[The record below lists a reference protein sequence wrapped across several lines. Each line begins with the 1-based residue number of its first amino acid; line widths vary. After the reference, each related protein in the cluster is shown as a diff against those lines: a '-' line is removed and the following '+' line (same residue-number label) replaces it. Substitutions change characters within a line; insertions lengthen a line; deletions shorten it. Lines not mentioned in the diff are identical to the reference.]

1 MPTREE
7 PQENYPQDKFL
18 ILRSDILSHKELTDS
33 EKIVYARICSFSR
46 YFESSANCAEIL
58 GKTERVVA
66 DAKRKLEK
74 FGFIKCI
81 ENTGRGKV
89 YIAIYDTFDGNPDD
103 GTSDLRKNVHQT
115 YEKTYIRPTKKCT
128 SDLRKNVDI
137 DKRLEKRE
145 EESIVERNNSYVAP
159 AMQEP
164 LPQEALELADLLKEK
179 ILKNQPTAKI
189 DKNYQKN
196 WAKDI
201 EKAHR
206 IDGRSWNQLRGA
218 ITYAQDY
225 SDFWGMNIRSGAKL
239 RKHYDRLE
247 ADLRRLYN
255 QRGIMI
261 AGKPQNGSEGAE
273 NEFNVPF

>member
-1 MPTREE
+1 MVQIFDKGTFILVPDKEALRGRPPLEQLVAIWIGDYGLTDAFPSRKTIARDCGVSVKSIDRAIAKLE
-7 PQENYPQDKFL
+7 QDGIL
-18 ILRSDILSHKELTDS
+18 IKRKRKNSNGGDTSNSYSRVMGGGNMSLGSDKNDTGGSDKNDTLTTPNIELTQN
-33 EKIVYARICSFSR
+33 E
-46 YFESSANCAEIL
+46 L
-58 GKTERVVA
+58 T
-66 DAKRKLEK
+66 KLT
-74 FGFIKCI
+74 
-81 ENTGRGKV
+81 NT
-89 YIAIYDTFDGNPDD
+89 
-103 GTSDLRKNVHQT
+103 
-115 YEKTYIRPTKKCT
+115 
-128 SDLRKNVDI
+128 
-137 DKRLEKRE
+137 
-145 EESIVERNNSYVAP
+145 YVPPATQETLAP
-159 AMQEP
+159 
-164 LPQEALELADLLKEK
+164 EALELADLLKEK
-179 ILKNQPTAKI
+179 ILKNQPTARI

-206 IDGRSWNQLRGA
+206 IDGRSWDQLRGA

-247 ADLRRLYN
+247 ADLRRVYN

>member
-1 MPTREE
+1 M
-7 PQENYPQDKFL
+7 
-18 ILRSDILSHKELTDS
+18 
-33 EKIVYARICSFSR
+33 
-46 YFESSANCAEIL
+46 
-58 GKTERVVA
+58 
-66 DAKRKLEK
+66 
-74 FGFIKCI
+74 
-81 ENTGRGKV
+81 
-89 YIAIYDTFDGNPDD
+89 
-103 GTSDLRKNVHQT
+103 
-115 YEKTYIRPTKKCT
+115 YIRPTKKCI

-145 EESIVERNNSYVAP
+145 EESIVERNNTYVAP
-159 AMQEP
+159 AEQAP
-164 LPQEALELADLLKEK
+164 LPQEAFDLADLLKEK

-225 SDFWGMNIRSGAKL
+225 SDFWGVNIRSGAKL

-247 ADLRRLYN
+247 ADIRRDYN
-255 QRGIMI
+255 RRGTITLP
-261 AGKPQNGSEGAE
+261 GPE
-273 NEFNVPF
+273 NACNETLCDLEPPF

>member
-1 MPTREE
+1 MSQIFDKGTFILVPDKEALRGRPPLEQLVAIWIGDYGLTDAFPSRKTIARDCGVSVKSVDRAIAKLE
-7 PQENYPQDKFL
+7 QDGIL
-18 ILRSDILSHKELTDS
+18 IKRKRKNSNGGDTSNSYSRVMGGGNMSLGSDKNDTGGSDKNDTLTTPNIELTQ
-33 EKIVYARICSFSR
+33 
-46 YFESSANCAEIL
+46 N
-58 GKTERVVA
+58 
-66 DAKRKLEK
+66 KLTQLT
-74 FGFIKCI
+74 
-81 ENTGRGKV
+81 NT
-89 YIAIYDTFDGNPDD
+89 
-103 GTSDLRKNVHQT
+103 
-115 YEKTYIRPTKKCT
+115 
-128 SDLRKNVDI
+128 
-137 DKRLEKRE
+137 
-145 EESIVERNNSYVAP
+145 YVPP
-159 AMQEP
+159 ATQAP
-164 LPQEALELADLLKEK
+164 LPQKALDLADLLKEK

-206 IDGRSWNQLRGA
+206 IDGRTWEQLRGA

-273 NEFNVPF
+273 NEFDVPF

>member
-1 MPTREE
+1 MS
-7 PQENYPQDKFL
+7 QIFDKGTFILVPDKEALRGRPPLEQLVAIWIGDYGLTDAFPSRKTIAEDCGVSVKSVDRAIAKLEHDGIL
-18 ILRSDILSHKELTDS
+18 IKRKRKNSNGGDTSNSYSRVMGGGNMSLGSDKNDTGGSDKNDTLTTPNIELTQN
-33 EKIVYARICSFSR
+33 E
-46 YFESSANCAEIL
+46 L
-58 GKTERVVA
+58 T
-66 DAKRKLEK
+66 KLT
-74 FGFIKCI
+74 
-81 ENTGRGKV
+81 NT
-89 YIAIYDTFDGNPDD
+89 
-103 GTSDLRKNVHQT
+103 
-115 YEKTYIRPTKKCT
+115 
-128 SDLRKNVDI
+128 
-137 DKRLEKRE
+137 
-145 EESIVERNNSYVAP
+145 YVPP
-159 AMQEP
+159 ATQAP
-164 LPQEALELADLLKEK
+164 LPQETLDLADLLKEK

-218 ITYAQDY
+218 IIYAQDY
-225 SDFWGMNIRSGAKL
+225 SDFWGVNIRSGAKL

>member
-1 MPTREE
+1 MSQVFDKGTFIIVPDKEALRGRPPLEQLVAIWIGDYGLTDAFPSRKTIARDCGVSVKSIDRAIAKLE
-7 PQENYPQDKFL
+7 QDGIITKRRRKNQNGGDTSNSYSR
-18 ILRSDILSHKELTDS
+18 IMRGDIGAGASDKNDTGASDKNDTLTTPSIELTQN
-33 EKIVYARICSFSR
+33 E
-46 YFESSANCAEIL
+46 L
-58 GKTERVVA
+58 TQ
-66 DAKRKLEK
+66 L
-74 FGFIKCI
+74 
-81 ENTGRGKV
+81 
-89 YIAIYDTFDGNPDD
+89 
-103 GTSDLRKNVHQT
+103 
-115 YEKTYIRPTKKCT
+115 
-128 SDLRKNVDI
+128 
-137 DKRLEKRE
+137 
-145 EESIVERNNSYVAP
+145 NNSYVPP
-159 AMQEP
+159 ATQEP

>member
-1 MPTREE
+1 MSQVFDKGTFIIVPDKEALRGRPPLEQLVAIWIGDYGLTDAFPSRKTIARDCGVSVKSIDRAIAKLE
-7 PQENYPQDKFL
+7 QDGIITKRRRKNQNGGDTSNSYSR
-18 ILRSDILSHKELTDS
+18 IMRGDIGAGASDKNDTGASDKNDTLTTPNIELTQN
-33 EKIVYARICSFSR
+33 E
-46 YFESSANCAEIL
+46 L
-58 GKTERVVA
+58 TQ
-66 DAKRKLEK
+66 L
-74 FGFIKCI
+74 
-81 ENTGRGKV
+81 
-89 YIAIYDTFDGNPDD
+89 
-103 GTSDLRKNVHQT
+103 
-115 YEKTYIRPTKKCT
+115 
-128 SDLRKNVDI
+128 
-137 DKRLEKRE
+137 
-145 EESIVERNNSYVAP
+145 NNSYVAP
-159 AMQEP
+159 ATQEP

-261 AGKPQNGSEGAE
+261 AGKPQNGSEGTE

>member
-1 MPTREE
+1 MKIRKQQDKSGFEQVPNELIRTASFKAIGLWAFLAQLPDDWDFSISGIAKIRKEGKDLIRSAIHELEEAGWLKRWQAKNTNGQFAGYDYEIIWKRHNDITTEE
-7 PQENYPQDKFL
+7 PTQKSPLRENPTAEYPTQYNTEIITDRTNN
-18 ILRSDILSHKELTDS
+18 IPKEMRTAMEL
-33 EKIVYARICSFSR
+33 
-46 YFESSANCAEIL
+46 
-58 GKTERVVA
+58 
-66 DAKRKLEK
+66 
-74 FGFIKCI
+74 
-81 ENTGRGKV
+81 
-89 YIAIYDTFDGNPDD
+89 
-103 GTSDLRKNVHQT
+103 
-115 YEKTYIRPTKKCT
+115 PT
-128 SDLRKNVDI
+128 
-137 DKRLEKRE
+137 
-145 EESIVERNNSYVAP
+145 
-159 AMQEP
+159 
-164 LPQEALELADLLKEK
+164 LPQEALDLADLLKEK
-179 ILKNQPTAKI
+179 ILKNQPTARI

-225 SDFWGMNIRSGAKL
+225 SDFWGVNIRSGAKL

>member
-1 MPTREE
+1 M
-7 PQENYPQDKFL
+7 QENYPQDKFL
-18 ILRSDILSHKELTDS
+18 ILRADILSHKELTDS

-89 YIAIYDTFDGNPDD
+89 YIAIYDTVDEKPDD
-103 GTSDLRKNVHQT
+103 GTSDLRKNVHKT
-115 YEKTYIRPTKKCT
+115 YEKTYIRPTKKRT

-145 EESIVERNNSYVAP
+145 EESIVERNNNSYVAP
-159 AMQEP
+159 
-164 LPQEALELADLLKEK
+164 EALELADLLKEK

>member
-89 YIAIYDTFDGNPDD
+89 YIAIYDTIDGKPDD

-115 YEKTYIRPTKKCT
+115 YEKMYIRPTKKCT

-159 AMQEP
+159 ATQEP
-164 LPQEALELADLLKEK
+164 LPQEALDLADLLKEK

>member
-1 MPTREE
+1 MSQVFDKGTFIIVPDKEALRGRPPLEQLVAIWIGDYGLTDAFPSRKTIARDCGVSVKSIDRAIAKLE
-7 PQENYPQDKFL
+7 QDGIITK
-18 ILRSDILSHKELTDS
+18 RSRKNKNGGDTSNSYSRVMGRDTETVGGDKNDILTTPNIELTQN
-33 EKIVYARICSFSR
+33 E
-46 YFESSANCAEIL
+46 L
-58 GKTERVVA
+58 TQ
-66 DAKRKLEK
+66 L
-74 FGFIKCI
+74 
-81 ENTGRGKV
+81 
-89 YIAIYDTFDGNPDD
+89 
-103 GTSDLRKNVHQT
+103 
-115 YEKTYIRPTKKCT
+115 
-128 SDLRKNVDI
+128 
-137 DKRLEKRE
+137 
-145 EESIVERNNSYVAP
+145 NNSYVPP
-159 AMQEP
+159 ATQEP
-164 LPQEALELADLLKEK
+164 LPQEALDLADLLKEK

-201 EKAHR
+201 DNAHR

-225 SDFWGMNIRSGAKL
+225 SDFWGVNIRSGAKL

>member
-1 MPTREE
+1 MSQVFDKGTFIIVPDKEALRGRPPLEQLVAIWIGDYGLTDAFPSRKTIARDCGVSVKSIDRAIAKLE
-7 PQENYPQDKFL
+7 QDGIITKRRRKNQNGGDTSNSYSR
-18 ILRSDILSHKELTDS
+18 IMRGDIGAGASDKNDTGASDKNDTGASDKNDTLTTPSIELTQN
-33 EKIVYARICSFSR
+33 E
-46 YFESSANCAEIL
+46 L
-58 GKTERVVA
+58 TQ
-66 DAKRKLEK
+66 L
-74 FGFIKCI
+74 
-81 ENTGRGKV
+81 
-89 YIAIYDTFDGNPDD
+89 
-103 GTSDLRKNVHQT
+103 
-115 YEKTYIRPTKKCT
+115 
-128 SDLRKNVDI
+128 
-137 DKRLEKRE
+137 
-145 EESIVERNNSYVAP
+145 NNSYVPP
-159 AMQEP
+159 ATQEP

>member
-1 MPTREE
+1 M
-7 PQENYPQDKFL
+7 QENIDPNNPTKQYTGVWIPKH
-18 ILRSDILSHKELTDS
+18 IIECEELSPL
-33 EKIVYARICSFSR
+33 EKICYGEIRSFEKCYASNAWFARRLNIHENSAGRIIRHLIKLGFVEELGFNGR
-46 YFESSANCAEIL
+46 FRTIRALADDPTLNRNVEAESTEMLRRKPRLNRNVEAES
-58 GKTERVVA
+58 TEM
-66 DAKRKLEK
+66 L
-74 FGFIKCI
+74 
-81 ENTGRGKV
+81 N
-89 YIAIYDTFDGNPDD
+89 
-103 GTSDLRKNVHQT
+103 
-115 YEKTYIRPTKKCT
+115 
-128 SDLRKNVDI
+128 I
-137 DKRLEKRE
+137 DKSKDN
-145 EESIVERNNSYVAP
+145 SNFKNKVNNIYVAP
-159 AMQEP
+159 VKQAP
-164 LPQEALELADLLKEK
+164 LPQEALDLADLLKEK

-239 RKHYDRLE
+239 RNHYDRLE

-261 AGKPQNGSEGAE
+261 AGKPQNGSEVAE
-273 NEFNVPF
+273 NEFGVPF

>member
-1 MPTREE
+1 MKLYKQSGKSGFEQVPNELIRTASFKAIGLWAFMAQLPDDWEFSIAGLTKIRSEGRDAIRSAVEE
-7 PQENYPQDKFL
+7 
-18 ILRSDILSHKELTDS
+18 
-33 EKIVYARICSFSR
+33 
-46 YFESSANCAEIL
+46 
-58 GKTERVVA
+58 
-66 DAKRKLEK
+66 LEK
-74 FGFIKCI
+74 LGWLARRQSKDSSGKYDGYDYELHWYKASGYA
-81 ENTGRGKV
+81 ENPT
-89 YIAIYDTFDGNPDD
+89 TENP
-103 GTSDLRKNVHQT
+103 TT
-115 YEKTYIRPTKKCT
+115 EKPTT
-128 SDLRKNVDI
+128 ENPTQYNTEQITNRTN
-137 DKRLEKRE
+137 KRLNQN
-145 EESIVERNNSYVAP
+145 NNSYVPP
-159 AMQEP
+159 ATQEP
-164 LPQEALELADLLKEK
+164 LPQEALDLADLLKEK

>member
-1 MPTREE
+1 MVQIFDKGTFILVPDKEALRGRPPLEQLVAIWIGDYGLTDAFPSRKTIARDCGVSVKSIDRAIAKLE
-7 PQENYPQDKFL
+7 QDGIL
-18 ILRSDILSHKELTDS
+18 IKRKRKNSNGGDTSNSYSRVMGGGNMSLGSDKNDTGGSDKNDTGGSDKNDTLTTPNIELTQN
-33 EKIVYARICSFSR
+33 E
-46 YFESSANCAEIL
+46 L
-58 GKTERVVA
+58 T
-66 DAKRKLEK
+66 KLT
-74 FGFIKCI
+74 
-81 ENTGRGKV
+81 NT
-89 YIAIYDTFDGNPDD
+89 
-103 GTSDLRKNVHQT
+103 
-115 YEKTYIRPTKKCT
+115 
-128 SDLRKNVDI
+128 
-137 DKRLEKRE
+137 
-145 EESIVERNNSYVAP
+145 YVPPATQETLAP
-159 AMQEP
+159 
-164 LPQEALELADLLKEK
+164 EALELADLLKEK
-179 ILKNQPTAKI
+179 ILKNQPTARI

-206 IDGRSWNQLRGA
+206 IDGRSWDQLRGA

-247 ADLRRLYN
+247 ADLRRVYN

>member
-1 MPTREE
+1 MSQVFDKGTFIIVPDKEALRGRPPLEQLVAIWIGDYGLTDAFPSRKTIARDCGVSVKSIDRAIAKLE
-7 PQENYPQDKFL
+7 QDGIITKRRRKNQNGGDTSNSYSR
-18 ILRSDILSHKELTDS
+18 IMRGDIGAGASDKNDTGASDKNDTLTTPSIELTQN
-33 EKIVYARICSFSR
+33 E
-46 YFESSANCAEIL
+46 L
-58 GKTERVVA
+58 TQ
-66 DAKRKLEK
+66 L
-74 FGFIKCI
+74 
-81 ENTGRGKV
+81 
-89 YIAIYDTFDGNPDD
+89 
-103 GTSDLRKNVHQT
+103 
-115 YEKTYIRPTKKCT
+115 
-128 SDLRKNVDI
+128 
-137 DKRLEKRE
+137 
-145 EESIVERNNSYVAP
+145 NNSYVAP
-159 AMQEP
+159 ATQEP

>member
-1 MPTREE
+1 MSQVFDKGTFIIVPDKEALRGRPPLEQLVAIWIGDYGLTNAFPSRKTIARDCGVSVKSIDRAIAKLE
-7 PQENYPQDKFL
+7 QDGIITKRRRKSQNGGDTSNSYSRTMRGD
-18 ILRSDILSHKELTDS
+18 IGAGASDKNDTGASDKNDILISPNIELTQN
-33 EKIVYARICSFSR
+33 ELTQL
-46 YFESSANCAEIL
+46 N
-58 GKTERVVA
+58 
-66 DAKRKLEK
+66 
-74 FGFIKCI
+74 
-81 ENTGRGKV
+81 NT
-89 YIAIYDTFDGNPDD
+89 
-103 GTSDLRKNVHQT
+103 
-115 YEKTYIRPTKKCT
+115 
-128 SDLRKNVDI
+128 
-137 DKRLEKRE
+137 
-145 EESIVERNNSYVAP
+145 YVAP
-159 AMQEP
+159 ATQEP
-164 LPQEALELADLLKEK
+164 LAPEALELADLLKEK

>member
-1 MPTREE
+1 MTENPT
-7 PQENYPQDKFL
+7 
-18 ILRSDILSHKELTDS
+18 T
-33 EKIVYARICSFSR
+33 
-46 YFESSANCAEIL
+46 
-58 GKTERVVA
+58 
-66 DAKRKLEK
+66 
-74 FGFIKCI
+74 
-81 ENTGRGKV
+81 
-89 YIAIYDTFDGNPDD
+89 
-103 GTSDLRKNVHQT
+103 VHQT
-115 YEKTYIRPTKKCT
+115 YEKTYIRPTKKRT
-128 SDLRKNVDI
+128 SDLRKNVHI

-159 AMQEP
+159 ATQEP
-164 LPQEALELADLLKEK
+164 LPQEALKLADLLKEK

-225 SDFWGMNIRSGAKL
+225 SDFWGVNIRSGAKL

-247 ADLRRLYN
+247 ADLRRVYN

>member
-1 MPTREE
+1 M
-7 PQENYPQDKFL
+7 
-18 ILRSDILSHKELTDS
+18 
-33 EKIVYARICSFSR
+33 
-46 YFESSANCAEIL
+46 
-58 GKTERVVA
+58 
-66 DAKRKLEK
+66 
-74 FGFIKCI
+74 
-81 ENTGRGKV
+81 
-89 YIAIYDTFDGNPDD
+89 
-103 GTSDLRKNVHQT
+103 
-115 YEKTYIRPTKKCT
+115 YIRPTKKCT

-145 EESIVERNNSYVAP
+145 EESIVERNNSYVPPATQESLAP
-159 AMQEP
+159 
-164 LPQEALELADLLKEK
+164 EALELADLLKEK